1 MRGMAKSL
9 KIIILG
15 AIMIGLLVM
24 FYYHVSNK
32 KAETKHEEQGNKIT
46 VVQELLMRNL
56 EKDYP
61 PTPKEVVKY
70 YSDISQC
77 YYNETYTD
85 EELEELAKK
94 SMDLMDDELVA
105 KNPWEVYITNLKTE
119 IVDRKGQDCKIYSYN
134 TSASTDVEL
143 YKKNGRDMA
152 SLYCTYTIRLG
163 TSMGNTRELFILRK
177 DDAGHWKILGWLVE
191 PEK

>member
-9 KIIILG
+9 KMIILG

-24 FYYHVSNK
+24 FYYHVSN
-32 KAETKHEEQGNKIT
+32 TKTEAKSEENTEKIT
-46 VVQELLMRNL
+46 VVQELMMRDL

-85 EELEELAKK
+85 EELEALAKK
-94 SMDLMDDELVA
+94 SMELMDDELRA
-105 KNPWEVYITNLKTE
+105 RNPWEMYITNLKAE

-134 TSASTDVEL
+134 TSASTDVE
-143 YKKNGRDMA
+143 YYAKDGRDMA

-191 PEK
+191 QEK